1 MTTKQ
6 IAEKINSVENEYWMG
21 CNFDFATAKVWQ
33 ANGFE
38 RIYIGND
45 FIEIKSGKATVAPYV
60 TRKRDNETN
69 QMFEVRKE
77 ANEKMYLP
85 LDVLCR
91 YANILL
97 KK

>member
-1 MTTKQ
+1 MTTREIVK
-6 IAEKINSVENEYWMG
+6 KINSNEYYMG
-21 CNFDFATAKVWQ
+21 ANFDFQEAKLWQ
-33 ANGFE
+33 VPGKT
-38 RIYIGND
+38 RIYIGKD
-45 FIEIKSGKATVAPYV
+45 FIEINGNVSTTLPYV

-85 LDVLCR
+85 LDVVCR
-91 YANILL
+91 YVNILL